1 MPRSESRPDF
11 RQYREAETLG
21 DFHYDELDSYSQNGL
36 KAGFA
41 LGVHSM
47 RFSLYVLPAVL
58 LAVLSLPGS
67 AIAQPKPG
75 YLPSSTHIFPAGAQ
89 RGTAVNVLVGAECTP
104 PGTELLFHGEG
115 IRSSQKLEREV
126 INAGEP
132 SPRRL
137 PTITPI
143 TYPREWQANVSVAES
158 AEPGVVYWRL
168 HSAQGGTGSRPFII
182 GDLPE
187 FIETEPNSTFTNAEE
202 VALPVTVNGQING
215 ERDLDC
221 YRFRVS
227 PGEVI
232 SCEVVAGRIG
242 SPLDP
247 VVELLDED
255 GNRLPARQFH
265 IGTDPV
271 LVLPTSKSTEYTLRI
286 SNVTFR
292 GDPAFV
298 YRINLRSFPAGT
310 LQPPADLV
318 PDNESQLALLTA
330 DKASFA
336 ADFVGLWTAMT
347 SAPPAAQPDTAPHP
361 TASEHEPND
370 DIASAERLAVPGVFY
385 GRFAT
390 AEDRDFIRLSVAKDQ
405 RIRLACKAWPA
416 GTSTL
421 PTLQILKAD
430 GTSLSSIG
438 RATGSDLAARL
449 VWTSREG
456 QHVFVKVQDLSF
468 GSRGG
473 TEFSYELLVEE
484 DSPDFRLDI
493 AADSLVVTQG
503 KTSKVTVTANRLGG
517 FNEPIELSTTGLP
530 DGVTA
535 EAVTIPAGK
544 SQATLELAAADDA
557 SVQNGIVTIHGTAKV
572 GEETIERVAQCRH
585 LGADSEGVSIG
596 SSTSERFY
604 VSVQHKPLFRLF
616 CSEAYLYAH
625 RGSVFEYDMEVE
637 RLNGFD
643 GPIFLQRGDRQ
654 NRDLDGVEIWD
665 ATVKPGESKVILPI
679 YLPETMSINVQSQT
693 QLYSQAWAR
702 FEDSSG
708 KEQTMLVLSEKRN
721 MLRSMPTVVKLTAMD
736 ETLTASPGETLTC
749 RFLLQ
754 RTSNFPGPMQLSLVN
769 SEWSGE
775 ARNPVSIAAG
785 QTEISIAVQL
795 PDSRS
800 SGDLTPLHFRATGTL
815 PNGTHII
822 TQAKIEVE
830 IADR

>member
-1 MPRSESRPDF
+1 
-11 RQYREAETLG
+11 
-21 DFHYDELDSYSQNGL
+21 
-36 KAGFA
+36 
-41 LGVHSM
+41 M
-47 RFSLYVLPAVL
+47 RLSLSLLSVVL
-58 LAVLSLPGS
+58 LAVLTLPGS

-89 RGTAVNVLVGAECTP
+89 RGTSVDVLVGAECTP
-104 PGTELLFHGEG
+104 PGTELLFHGQG
-115 IRSSQKLEREV
+115 VKSSLKLEREV
-126 INAGEP
+126 VNVGEP
-132 SPRRL
+132 SPRRV

-143 TYPREWQANVSVAES
+143 TYPREWQANVSVTDA

-187 FIETEPNSTFTNAEE
+187 FIETEPNSTLANADE

-221 YRFRVS
+221 FRFRVS
-227 PGEVI
+227 PGEI
-232 SCEVVAGRIG
+232 IACEVVAGRIG

-255 GNRLPARQFH
+255 GARLPARQFH

-271 LVLPTSKSTEYTLRI
+271 LVLPTTESAEYTLRV

-298 YRINLRSFPAGT
+298 YRINLRSFPAGS
-310 LQPPADLV
+310 LQPPADLT
-318 PDNESQLALLTA
+318 PGNAAQLALLTA
-330 DKASFA
+330 DKASSA
-336 ADFVGLWTAMT
+336 TGVVGLWTAMT
-347 SAPPAAQPDTAPHP
+347 SARPATEPDTAPHP

-370 DIASAERLAVPGVFY
+370 DITSAERLAVPSVLY
-385 GRFAT
+385 GRFA
-390 AEDRDFIRLSVAKDQ
+390 AADDRDFVRLKVAKGQ
-405 RIRLACKAWPA
+405 RIRLACKAWPS

-449 VWTSREG
+449 TWTSRED
-456 QHVFVKVQDLSF
+456 QDVLVKVQDLSF

-473 TEFSYELLVEE
+473 TEFTYRLLVE
-484 DSPDFRLDI
+484 DDAPDFGLTV

-503 KTSKVTVTANRLGG
+503 KTSKVTVAVNRLGG
-517 FNEPIELSTTGLP
+517 FKDAIVLSVTGLP

-535 EAVTIPAGK
+535 EPVTIPSGK
-544 SQATLELAAADDA
+544 SQATLQLEAVDDA
-557 SVQNGIVTIHGTAKV
+557 SVQNSIATIHGVAKV
-572 GEETIERVAQCRH
+572 GEETLERIAQCRH
-585 LGADSEGVSIG
+585 LGVDSEGVSIG
-596 SSTSERFY
+596 SPSSERLY

-625 RGSVFEYDMEVE
+625 RGSVFEYEMEVE

-654 NRDLDGVEIWD
+654 NRDMDGVEIWD
-665 ATVKPGESKVILPI
+665 ATVKSGESNVILPI

-702 FEDSSG
+702 FKDSAG
-708 KEQTMLVLSEKRN
+708 NEQTVLVLSEKRN
-721 MLRSMPTVVKLTAMD
+721 MLRSMPTVVKLTAMNR
-736 ETLTASPGETLTC
+736 TLTASPGETMTC
-749 RFLLQ
+749 RLLLQ
-754 RTSNFPGPMQLSLVN
+754 RTSNFPGPMQLVLLHN
-769 SEWSGE
+769 EWFRRDSES
-775 ARNPVSIAAG
+775 VSVAAG
-785 QTEISIAVQL
+785 QTEISIPVQV
-795 PDSRS
+795 PDSLPA
-800 SGDLTPLHFRATGTL
+800 GDLSPLQFRATGTM
-815 PNGTHII
+815 PDGTHII
-822 TQAKIEVE
+822 TQAE
-830 IADR
+830 IDIDITADE